1 MYIEI
6 PQRLLAIAMRD
17 DQLRLDPVLGV
28 PDRFGLG
35 NVLEQVQQQTLQ
47 HPVSATYFV
56 LGVDRMRLL
65 QQVFG
70 AETGHQILHG
80 IGQMLQRHCSGRA
93 HICWLG
99 GDMFAVVML
108 HERNINATEL
118 ADALLALF
126 RDPQQSWPRDAHVT
140 VSMGVVAIKG
150 AQLLPS
156 AIIAAGETALREAK
170 QVGRNGYVLHDVDG
184 ALPRQSEE
192 AQNLLTARQVQRA
205 LQDETLYLAFQPVV
219 CSRTGQVLFYE
230 ALARMRDHEGNP
242 IAAAR
247 FIPAV
252 EQFGLSYMLDCRVL
266 RLAVAE
272 LKAHPEL
279 QLAVNIA
286 ATTSENPEWPLMLEE
301 ALQGRRDLAARLII
315 EITETTQIRDMA
327 KARQFVDHARKL
339 GGKVAIDDFGAGH
352 TSVQHLTG
360 LPINL
365 MKIDRALVHN
375 VHVNP
380 QQQEVLRAMIALA
393 RSLGLHIVA
402 EGVEDAEVATWL
414 RDADVEMQQGYHFGH
429 PQAERPWLAA

>member
-1 MYIEI
+1 
-6 PQRLLAIAMRD
+6 
-17 DQLRLDPVLGV
+17 
-28 PDRFGLG
+28 
-35 NVLEQVQQQTLQ
+35 
-47 HPVSATYFV
+47 
-56 LGVDRMRLL
+56 
-65 QQVFG
+65 
-70 AETGHQILHG
+70 
-80 IGQMLQRHCSGRA
+80 
-93 HICWLG
+93 
-99 GDMFAVVML
+99 
-108 HERNINATEL
+108 
-118 ADALLALF
+118 
-126 RDPQQSWPRDAHVT
+126 
-140 VSMGVVAIKG
+140 
-150 AQLLPS
+150 
-156 AIIAAGETALREAK
+156 
-170 QVGRNGYVLHDVDG
+170 
-184 ALPRQSEE
+184 
-192 AQNLLTARQVQRA
+192 
-205 LQDETLYLAFQPVV
+205 
-219 CSRTGQVLFYE
+219 
-230 ALARMRDHEGNP
+230 
-242 IAAAR
+242 
-247 FIPAV
+247 
-252 EQFGLSYMLDCRVL
+252 VL